1 MKRLPCGC
9 VDGASRYGQH
19 CEHHQSEIRVRDR
32 IRLVEYERLMRRAYE
47 QIDKKGKPDEE
58 A

>member
-1 MKRLPCGC
+1 
-9 VDGASRYGQH
+9 
-19 CEHHQSEIRVRDR
+19 VRDR

-47 QIDKKGKPDEE
+47 QIEKKGKPDEE